1 MRAAIVDAPGKS
13 GSAALEAHANRSEA
27 GLLLQYRGVTD
38 RTPIAAA
45 LAPYAV
51 LGRDDAQLHLWGA
64 TDDDWRSREDLDQQ
78 PICSGAESLLAGT
91 ASCRIEVSDVDAL
104 FTELQSAGVLHDV
117 SRDGV
122 SEADFGTQVEN
133 RPQTVGF
140 WLL

>member
-1 MRAAIVDAPGKS
+1 MR
-13 GSAALEAHANRSEA
+13 
-27 GLLLQYRGVTD
+27 
-38 RTPIAAA
+38 IAAA

-78 PICSGAESLLAGT
+78 PICSGAESLLAGK